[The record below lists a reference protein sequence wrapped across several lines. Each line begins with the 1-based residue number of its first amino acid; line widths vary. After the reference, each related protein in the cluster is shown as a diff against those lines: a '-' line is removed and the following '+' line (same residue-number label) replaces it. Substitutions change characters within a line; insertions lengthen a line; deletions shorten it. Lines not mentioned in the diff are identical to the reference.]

1 MSKFLSTTTLESGL
15 PPCVREEIGSS
26 PSSGH
31 CTVTELN
38 SSDESEDMM
47 SDTELPRNTLSDD
60 EETKLQEIDGK
71 ITVKIKEIAIASLQ
85 KERMKI
91 SRNILGKICD
101 GEGGGSKKK
110 QITAVAQE
118 GTAHRAGPHFP

>member
-1 MSKFLSTTTLESGL
+1 MSKFLSTTTPESGL

-60 EETKLQEIDGK
+60 EETKLQEIYGK
-71 ITVKIKEIAIASLQ
+71 ITVKMKEIASLHKERGASLLMLMLLSESFVKQ
-85 KERMKI
+85 K
-91 SRNILGKICD
+91 
-101 GEGGGSKKK
+101 
-110 QITAVAQE
+110 QE
-118 GTAHRAGPHFP
+118 KR

>member
-1 MSKFLSTTTLESGL
+1 MSKFLSATTLESGL

-31 CTVTELN
+31 CTVTERN

-71 ITVKIKEIAIASLQ
+71 ITVKMKEIASLH
-85 KERMKI
+85 KERVNI
-91 SRNILGKICD
+91 SRKILGKKICD